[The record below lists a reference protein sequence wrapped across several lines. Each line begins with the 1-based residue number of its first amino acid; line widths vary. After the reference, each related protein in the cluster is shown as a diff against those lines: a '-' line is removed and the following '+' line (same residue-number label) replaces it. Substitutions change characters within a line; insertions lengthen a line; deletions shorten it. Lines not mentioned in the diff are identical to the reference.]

1 MQGGII
7 SPTLFNVVVYNVV
20 RMWLTFT
27 VEYQSVAQEGLGI
40 NVGRFLG
47 FFYTYKGMVGA

>member
-1 MQGGII
+1 M
-7 SPTLFNVVVYNVV
+7 VVDNVV

-47 FFYTYKGMVGA
+47 FFYTYKGMVGAWG